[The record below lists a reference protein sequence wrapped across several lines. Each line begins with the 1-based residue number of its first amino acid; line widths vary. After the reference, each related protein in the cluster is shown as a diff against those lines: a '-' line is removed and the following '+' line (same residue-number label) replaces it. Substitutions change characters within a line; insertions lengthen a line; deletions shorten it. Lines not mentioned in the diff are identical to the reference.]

1 MSGEPGDRDGTRHA
15 KAPPPP
21 PARGVAKRALLMING
36 KSRRAPELME
46 SAVTRLQAY
55 EDLEIVLEDC
65 RDPDLLSGI
74 ITAHRDEVDMV
85 IIGGG
90 DGTLNAAARGL
101 IESGLPL
108 GVLPLGTANDLARTL
123 GIPEDLEAAA
133 DLILA
138 GRTRR
143 IDCGEVNGR
152 PFFNVASI
160 GLSAELARTL
170 TREVKRRFGRLGY
183 AYAAAQVMA
192 RARPF
197 RATIESGG
205 ESARVKTFQ
214 IAVGNGRFYGGG
226 IAVDEEAVIDDAML
240 RLYSLEMRR
249 PWELLLLARAF
260 RAGRHGIF
268 DDVRTRAA
276 KAFTVRTRRPRSV
289 DADGELIT
297 ETPARFRVLPGAVT
311 VYVPESGGPGLR
323 RATDA
328 GR

>member
-1 MSGEPGDRDGTRHA
+1 MSGGHEKRA
-15 KAPPPP
+15 AEAPPPP

-46 SAVTRLQAY
+46 TAVARLQAY
-55 EDLEIVLEDC
+55 EDLEVILEDC
-65 RDPDLLSGI
+65 RDPDLLSGLI
-74 ITAHRDEVDMV
+74 ATHRDEVEMV

-101 IESGLPL
+101 IETGLPL
-108 GVLPLGTANDLARTL
+108 GILPLGTANDLARTL

-160 GLSAELARTL
+160 GLSAELAKAL
-170 TREVKRRFGRLGY
+170 TSDVKRRFGRLGY
-183 AYAAAQVMA
+183 AYAAAKVLA

-197 RATIESGG
+197 HATIESA
-205 ESARVKTFQ
+205 EETARVKTFQ
-214 IAVGNGRFYGGG
+214 VAVGNGRFYGGG
-226 IAVDEEAVIDDAML
+226 MAVDEDAVIDDATL
-240 RLYSLEMRR
+240 RLYSLEMSR
-249 PWELLLLARAF
+249 PWQLLLLAWAF
-260 RAGRHGIF
+260 RAGHHGVF

-276 KAFTVRTRRPRSV
+276 KAFTVRTRRPRAV
-289 DADGELIT
+289 NADGELIT
-297 ETPARFRVLPGAVT
+297 KTPARFRVLPGAVA
-311 VYVPESGGPGLR
+311 VFAPEGGGPGLR
-323 RATDA
+323 PLPSSPSS
-328 GR
+328 